1 MDDLIDVIERER
13 KTGMKMRCLVGILL
27 AACTVCAE
35 GVPSAFRHKVVLIA
49 GFGEGSE
56 KAASVRK
63 FAAAYTDSHGASF
76 VFATKTRPGEDRFRV
91 LDAAGAVV
99 YEGEDDRE
107 AEAAVVNA
115 LTEMPVVSGQLIN
128 GVALKKFKSY
138 EKTFVMGKV
147 KAEGSGLAPFK
158 AALKSRK
165 PAEVE
170 EAQAILASIET
181 AKKNLEMWIADDLA
195 AGDKGAALRD
205 LMWFCKT
212 WPSEKGKYEAD
223 YKRLLADPEAVKAA
237 KALLAPQKKKHR

>member
-1 MDDLIDVIERER
+1 M
-13 KTGMKMRCLVGILL
+13 GGLL
-27 AACTVCAE
+27 AACAVCAE
-35 GVPSAFRHKVVLIA
+35 GVPSAFRHKVALIA

-56 KAASVRK
+56 KAASVRR

-76 VFATKTRPGEDRFRV
+76 VFATKTRPGADRFRV

-115 LTEMPVVSGQLIN
+115 LTDMPVPGQLIN
-128 GVALKKFKSY
+128 GVVLKKFKSY
-138 EKTFVMGKV
+138 QKTFVMGKV

-170 EAQAILASIET
+170 EAQAILDSIAA

-195 AGDKGAALRD
+195 ANDKGAALRD

-212 WPSEKGKYEAD
+212 WPSERGKYEAD

-237 KALLAPQKKKHR
+237 KALLAPPKKHR

>member
-1 MDDLIDVIERER
+1 M
-13 KTGMKMRCLVGILL
+13 GGLL
-27 AACTVCAE
+27 AACAVCAE
-35 GVPSAFRHKVVLIA
+35 GVPSAFRHKVALIA

-56 KAASVRK
+56 KAASVRR

-76 VFATKTRPGEDRFRV
+76 VFATKTRPGADRFRV

-115 LTEMPVVSGQLIN
+115 LTDMPVPGQLIN
-128 GVALKKFKSY
+128 GVVLKKFKSY
-138 EKTFVMGKV
+138 QKTFVMGKV

-170 EAQAILASIET
+170 EAQAILDSIAA
-181 AKKNLEMWIADDLA
+181 AKKNLEKWIADDLA
-195 AGDKGAALRD
+195 ANDKGAALRD

-237 KALLAPQKKKHR
+237 KALLAPPKKHR

>member
-1 MDDLIDVIERER
+1 M
-13 KTGMKMRCLVGILL
+13 GGLL
-27 AACTVCAE
+27 AACAVCAE
-35 GVPSAFRHKVVLIA
+35 GVPSAFRHKVALIA

-56 KAASVRK
+56 KAASVRR

-76 VFATKTRPGEDRFRV
+76 VFATKTRPGADRFRV

-115 LTEMPVVSGQLIN
+115 LTDMPVPGQLIN
-128 GVALKKFKSY
+128 GVVLKKFKSY
-138 EKTFVMGKV
+138 QKTFVMGKV
-147 KAEGSGLAPFK
+147 KAERSGLAPFK

-170 EAQAILASIET
+170 EAQAILDSIAA

-195 AGDKGAALRD
+195 ANDKGAALRD

-237 KALLAPQKKKHR
+237 KALLAPPKKHR

>member
-1 MDDLIDVIERER
+1 M
-13 KTGMKMRCLVGILL
+13 GGLL
-27 AACTVCAE
+27 AACAVCAE
-35 GVPSAFRHKVVLIA
+35 GGPSAFRHKVALIA

-56 KAASVRK
+56 KAASVRR

-76 VFATKTRPGEDRFRV
+76 VFATKTRPGADRFRV

-115 LTEMPVVSGQLIN
+115 LTDMPVPGQLIN
-128 GVALKKFKSY
+128 GVVLKKFKSY
-138 EKTFVMGKV
+138 QKTFVMGKV

-170 EAQAILASIET
+170 EAQAILDSIAA

-195 AGDKGAALRD
+195 ANDKGAALRD

-237 KALLAPQKKKHR
+237 KALLAPPKKHR

>member
-1 MDDLIDVIERER
+1 M
-13 KTGMKMRCLVGILL
+13 GGLL
-27 AACTVCAE
+27 AACALCAE
-35 GVPSAFRHKVVLIA
+35 GVPSAFRHKVALIA

-56 KAASVRK
+56 KAASVRR

-76 VFATKTRPGEDRFRV
+76 VFATKTRPGADRFRV

-115 LTEMPVVSGQLIN
+115 LTDMPVPGQLIN
-128 GVALKKFKSY
+128 GVVLKKFKSY
-138 EKTFVMGKV
+138 QKTFVMGKV

-158 AALKSRK
+158 VALKSRK

-170 EAQAILASIET
+170 EAQAILDSIAA

-195 AGDKGAALRD
+195 ANDKGAALRD

-223 YKRLLADPEAVKAA
+223 YRRLQADPEAVKAA
-237 KALLAPQKKKHR
+237 KALLAPPKKHR

>member
-1 MDDLIDVIERER
+1 M
-13 KTGMKMRCLVGILL
+13 GGLL
-27 AACTVCAE
+27 AACAVCAE
-35 GVPSAFRHKVVLIA
+35 GVPSAFRHKVALIA

-56 KAASVRK
+56 KAASVRR
-63 FAAAYTDSHGASF
+63 FAAAYTESHGASF
-76 VFATKTRPGEDRFRV
+76 VFATKTRPGADRFRV
-91 LDAAGAVV
+91 LDAAGVVV

-115 LTEMPVVSGQLIN
+115 LTDMPVPGQLIN
-128 GVALKKFKSY
+128 GVVLKKFKSY
-138 EKTFVMGKV
+138 QKTFVMGKV

-170 EAQAILASIET
+170 EAQAILDSIAA

-195 AGDKGAALRD
+195 ANDKGAALRD

-237 KALLAPQKKKHR
+237 KALLAPPKKHR

>member
-1 MDDLIDVIERER
+1 M
-13 KTGMKMRCLVGILL
+13 GGLL
-27 AACTVCAE
+27 AACAVCAE
-35 GVPSAFRHKVVLIA
+35 GVPSAFRHKVALIA

-56 KAASVRK
+56 KAASVRR

-76 VFATKTRPGEDRFRV
+76 VFATKTRPGADRFRV

-115 LTEMPVVSGQLIN
+115 LTDMSVPGQLIN
-128 GVALKKFKSY
+128 GVVLKKFKSY
-138 EKTFVMGKV
+138 QKTFVMGKV

-165 PAEVE
+165 LAEVE
-170 EAQAILASIET
+170 EAQAILDSIAA

-195 AGDKGAALRD
+195 ANDKGAALRD

-237 KALLAPQKKKHR
+237 KALLAPPKKHR

>member
-1 MDDLIDVIERER
+1 M
-13 KTGMKMRCLVGILL
+13 GGLL
-27 AACTVCAE
+27 AACAVCAE
-35 GVPSAFRHKVVLIA
+35 GVPSAFRHKVALIA

-56 KAASVRK
+56 KAASVRR

-76 VFATKTRPGEDRFRV
+76 VFATKTRPGADRFRV

-115 LTEMPVVSGQLIN
+115 LTDMPVPGQLIN
-128 GVALKKFKSY
+128 GVVLKKFKSY
-138 EKTFVMGKV
+138 QKTFVMGKV

-158 AALKSRK
+158 TALKSRK

-170 EAQAILASIET
+170 EAQAILDSIAA

-195 AGDKGAALRD
+195 ANDKGAALRD

-237 KALLAPQKKKHR
+237 KALLAPPKKHR

>member
-1 MDDLIDVIERER
+1 M
-13 KTGMKMRCLVGILL
+13 GGLL
-27 AACTVCAE
+27 AACAVCAE
-35 GVPSAFRHKVVLIA
+35 GVPSAFRHKVALIA

-56 KAASVRK
+56 KAASVRR

-76 VFATKTRPGEDRFRV
+76 VFATKTRPGADRFRV

-115 LTEMPVVSGQLIN
+115 LTDMPAPGQLIN
-128 GVALKKFKSY
+128 GVVLKKFKSY
-138 EKTFVMGKV
+138 QKTFVMGKV

-165 PAEVE
+165 PTEVE
-170 EAQAILASIET
+170 EAQAILDSIAA

-195 AGDKGAALRD
+195 ANDKGAALRD

-212 WPSEKGKYEAD
+212 WPSERGKYEAD

-237 KALLAPQKKKHR
+237 KALLAPPKKHR

>member
-1 MDDLIDVIERER
+1 
-13 KTGMKMRCLVGILL
+13 MKMRFLIGGLL
-27 AACTVCAE
+27 AACAVCAE
-35 GVPSAFRHKVVLIA
+35 GVPSAFRHKVALIA

-56 KAASVRK
+56 KAASVRR

-76 VFATKTRPGEDRFRV
+76 VFATKTRPGADRFRV

-115 LTEMPVVSGQLIN
+115 LTDMPVLGQLIN
-128 GVALKKFKSY
+128 GVVLKKFKSY
-138 EKTFVMGKV
+138 QKTFVMGKV

-170 EAQAILASIET
+170 EAQAILDSIAA

-195 AGDKGAALRD
+195 ANDKGAALRD

-237 KALLAPQKKKHR
+237 KALLAPPKKHR

>member
-1 MDDLIDVIERER
+1 
-13 KTGMKMRCLVGILL
+13 MKMRVLLGFLL
-27 AACTVCAE
+27 AACAVCAE

-56 KAASVRK
+56 KAAQVRK

-76 VFATKTRPGEDRFRV
+76 VFATKTRPGADRFRV

-115 LTEMPVVSGQLIN
+115 LTDMPVPGQLIN
-128 GVALKKFKSY
+128 GVVLKKFKSY
-138 EKTFVMGKV
+138 QKTFVMGKV

-170 EAQAILASIET
+170 EAQAILDSIAA

-195 AGDKGAALRD
+195 ANDKGAALRD

-237 KALLAPQKKKHR
+237 KALLAPPKKHR

>member
-1 MDDLIDVIERER
+1 M
-13 KTGMKMRCLVGILL
+13 GGLL
-27 AACTVCAE
+27 AACAVCAE
-35 GVPSAFRHKVVLIA
+35 GVPSAFRHKVALIA

-56 KAASVRK
+56 KAASVRR
-63 FAAAYTDSHGASF
+63 FAAAYTESHGASF
-76 VFATKTRPGEDRFRV
+76 VFATKTRPGADRFRV

-115 LTEMPVVSGQLIN
+115 LTDMPVPGQLIN
-128 GVALKKFKSY
+128 GVVLKKFKSY
-138 EKTFVMGKV
+138 QKTFVMGKV

-158 AALKSRK
+158 VALKSRK

-170 EAQAILASIET
+170 EAQAILDSIAA

-195 AGDKGAALRD
+195 ANDKGAALRD

-237 KALLAPQKKKHR
+237 KALLAPPKKHR

>member
-1 MDDLIDVIERER
+1 M
-13 KTGMKMRCLVGILL
+13 GGLL
-27 AACTVCAE
+27 AACALCAE
-35 GVPSAFRHKVVLIA
+35 GVPSAFRHKVALIA

-56 KAASVRK
+56 KAASVRR
-63 FAAAYTDSHGASF
+63 FAAAYTESHGASF
-76 VFATKTRPGEDRFRV
+76 VFATKTRPGADRFRV

-115 LTEMPVVSGQLIN
+115 LTDMPVPGQLIN
-128 GVALKKFKSY
+128 GVVLKKFKSY
-138 EKTFVMGKV
+138 QKTFVMGKV

-170 EAQAILASIET
+170 EAQAILDSIAA

-195 AGDKGAALRD
+195 ANDKGAALRD

-237 KALLAPQKKKHR
+237 KALLAPQKKHR

>member
-1 MDDLIDVIERER
+1 M
-13 KTGMKMRCLVGILL
+13 GGLL
-27 AACTVCAE
+27 AACALCAE
-35 GVPSAFRHKVVLIA
+35 GVPSAFRHKVALIA

-56 KAASVRK
+56 KAASVRR
-63 FAAAYTDSHGASF
+63 FAAAYTESHGASF
-76 VFATKTRPGEDRFRV
+76 VFATKTRPGADRFRV

-115 LTEMPVVSGQLIN
+115 LTDMPVPGQLIN
-128 GVALKKFKSY
+128 GVVLKKFKSY
-138 EKTFVMGKV
+138 QKTFVMGKV

-158 AALKSRK
+158 VALKSRK

-170 EAQAILASIET
+170 EAQAILDSIAA

-195 AGDKGAALRD
+195 ANDKGAALRD

-237 KALLAPQKKKHR
+237 KALLAPQKKHR

>member
-1 MDDLIDVIERER
+1 
-13 KTGMKMRCLVGILL
+13 MKMRFLIGGLL
-27 AACTVCAE
+27 AACAVCGE
-35 GVPSAFRHKVVLIA
+35 GVPSAFRHKVALIA

-56 KAASVRK
+56 KAASVRR
-63 FAAAYTDSHGASF
+63 FAAAYTESHGASF
-76 VFATKTRPGEDRFRV
+76 VFATKTRPGADRFRV

-115 LTEMPVVSGQLIN
+115 LTDMPVPGQLIN
-128 GVALKKFKSY
+128 GVVLKKFKSY
-138 EKTFVMGKV
+138 QKTFVMGKV

-170 EAQAILASIET
+170 EAQAILDSIAA

-195 AGDKGAALRD
+195 ANDKGAALRD

-237 KALLAPQKKKHR
+237 KALLAPPKKHR

>member
-1 MDDLIDVIERER
+1 M
-13 KTGMKMRCLVGILL
+13 GGLL
-27 AACTVCAE
+27 AACALCAE
-35 GVPSAFRHKVVLIA
+35 GVPSAFRHKVALIA

-56 KAASVRK
+56 KAASVRR
-63 FAAAYTDSHGASF
+63 FAAAYTESHGASF
-76 VFATKTRPGEDRFRV
+76 VFATKTRPGADRFRV

-115 LTEMPVVSGQLIN
+115 LTDMPVPGQLIN
-128 GVALKKFKSY
+128 GVVLKKFKSY
-138 EKTFVMGKV
+138 QKTFVMGKV

-170 EAQAILASIET
+170 EAQAILDSIAA

-195 AGDKGAALRD
+195 ANDKGAALRD

-223 YKRLLADPEAVKAA
+223 YKRLLSDPEAVKAA
-237 KALLAPQKKKHR
+237 KALLAPPKKHR

>member
-1 MDDLIDVIERER
+1 M
-13 KTGMKMRCLVGILL
+13 GGLL
-27 AACTVCAE
+27 AACAVCAE
-35 GVPSAFRHKVVLIA
+35 GVPSAFRHKVALIA

-56 KAASVRK
+56 KAASVRR
-63 FAAAYTDSHGASF
+63 FAAAYTESHGASF
-76 VFATKTRPGEDRFRV
+76 VFATKTRPGADRFRV

-115 LTEMPVVSGQLIN
+115 LTDMPVPGQLIN
-128 GVALKKFKSY
+128 GVVLKKFKSY
-138 EKTFVMGKV
+138 QKTFVMGKV

-170 EAQAILASIET
+170 EAQAILDSIAA

-195 AGDKGAALRD
+195 ANDKGAALRD

-237 KALLAPQKKKHR
+237 KALFVPPKKHR

>member
-1 MDDLIDVIERER
+1 M
-13 KTGMKMRCLVGILL
+13 GGLL
-27 AACTVCAE
+27 AACALCAE
-35 GVPSAFRHKVVLIA
+35 GVPSAFRHKVALIA

-56 KAASVRK
+56 KAASVRR
-63 FAAAYTDSHGASF
+63 FAAAYTESHGASF
-76 VFATKTRPGEDRFRV
+76 VFATKTRPGADRFGV

-115 LTEMPVVSGQLIN
+115 LTDMPVPGQLIN
-128 GVALKKFKSY
+128 GVVLKKFKSY
-138 EKTFVMGKV
+138 QKTFVMGKV

-170 EAQAILASIET
+170 EAQAILDSIAA

-195 AGDKGAALRD
+195 ANDKGAALRD

-237 KALLAPQKKKHR
+237 KALLAPPKKHR

>member
-1 MDDLIDVIERER
+1 M
-13 KTGMKMRCLVGILL
+13 GGLL
-27 AACTVCAE
+27 AACAVCAE
-35 GVPSAFRHKVVLIA
+35 GVPSAFRHKVALIA

-56 KAASVRK
+56 KAASVRR

-76 VFATKTRPGEDRFRV
+76 VFATKTRPGADRFRV

-115 LTEMPVVSGQLIN
+115 LTDMPVPGQLIN
-128 GVALKKFKSY
+128 GVVLKKFKSY
-138 EKTFVMGKV
+138 QKTFVMGKV

-158 AALKSRK
+158 AALKSWK

-170 EAQAILASIET
+170 EAQAILDSIAA

-195 AGDKGAALRD
+195 ANDKGAALRD

-212 WPSEKGKYEAD
+212 WPSERGKYEAD

-237 KALLAPQKKKHR
+237 KALLAPPKKHR

>member
-1 MDDLIDVIERER
+1 M
-13 KTGMKMRCLVGILL
+13 GGLL
-27 AACTVCAE
+27 AACAVCAE
-35 GVPSAFRHKVVLIA
+35 GVPSAFRHKVALIA

-56 KAASVRK
+56 KAASVRR

-76 VFATKTRPGEDRFRV
+76 VFATKTRPGADRFRV
-91 LDAAGAVV
+91 LDVAGAVV

-115 LTEMPVVSGQLIN
+115 LTDMPVPGQLIN
-128 GVALKKFKSY
+128 GVVLKKFKSY
-138 EKTFVMGKV
+138 QKTFVMGKV

-170 EAQAILASIET
+170 EAQAILDSIAA

-195 AGDKGAALRD
+195 ANDKGAALRD

-237 KALLAPQKKKHR
+237 KALLAPPKKHR

>member
-1 MDDLIDVIERER
+1 M
-13 KTGMKMRCLVGILL
+13 GGLL
-27 AACTVCAE
+27 AACAVCAE
-35 GVPSAFRHKVVLIA
+35 GVPSAFRHKVALIA

-56 KAASVRK
+56 KAASVRR

-76 VFATKTRPGEDRFRV
+76 VFATKTRPGADRFRV

-115 LTEMPVVSGQLIN
+115 LTDMPVPGQLIN
-128 GVALKKFKSY
+128 GVVLKKFKSY
-138 EKTFVMGKV
+138 QKTFVMGKV

-170 EAQAILASIET
+170 EAQAILDSIAA

-195 AGDKGAALRD
+195 ANDKGAALRD

-237 KALLAPQKKKHR
+237 KALLAPPKKRR

>member
-1 MDDLIDVIERER
+1 M
-13 KTGMKMRCLVGILL
+13 GGLL
-27 AACTVCAE
+27 AACAVCAE
-35 GVPSAFRHKVVLIA
+35 GVPSAFRHKVALIA

-56 KAASVRK
+56 KAASVRR

-76 VFATKTRPGEDRFRV
+76 VFATKTRPGADRFRV

-115 LTEMPVVSGQLIN
+115 LTDMPVPGQLIN
-128 GVALKKFKSY
+128 GVVLKKFKSY
-138 EKTFVMGKV
+138 QKTFVMGKV

-170 EAQAILASIET
+170 EAQAILDSIAA

-195 AGDKGAALRD
+195 ANDKGAALRD

-212 WPSEKGKYEAD
+212 WPSAKGKYEAD

-237 KALLAPQKKKHR
+237 KALLAPPKKHR

>member
-1 MDDLIDVIERER
+1 M
-13 KTGMKMRCLVGILL
+13 GGLL
-27 AACTVCAE
+27 AACALCAE
-35 GVPSAFRHKVVLIA
+35 GVPSAFRHKVALIA

-56 KAASVRK
+56 KAASVRR

-76 VFATKTRPGEDRFRV
+76 VFATKTRPGADRFRV

-115 LTEMPVVSGQLIN
+115 LTDMPVPGQLIN
-128 GVALKKFKSY
+128 GVVLKKFKSY
-138 EKTFVMGKV
+138 QKTFVMGKV

-158 AALKSRK
+158 VALKSRK

-170 EAQAILASIET
+170 EAQAILDSIAA

-195 AGDKGAALRD
+195 ANDKWAALRD

-237 KALLAPQKKKHR
+237 KALLAPPKKHR

>member
-1 MDDLIDVIERER
+1 M
-13 KTGMKMRCLVGILL
+13 GGLL
-27 AACTVCAE
+27 AACAVCAE
-35 GVPSAFRHKVVLIA
+35 GVPSAFRHKVALIA

-56 KAASVRK
+56 KAASVRR

-76 VFATKTRPGEDRFRV
+76 VFATKTRPGADRFRV

-115 LTEMPVVSGQLIN
+115 LTDMSVPGQLIN
-128 GVALKKFKSY
+128 GVVLKKFKSY
-138 EKTFVMGKV
+138 QKTFVMGKV

-170 EAQAILASIET
+170 EAQAILDSIAA

-195 AGDKGAALRD
+195 ANDKGAALRD

-223 YKRLLADPEAVKAA
+223 YKRLLADSEAVKAA
-237 KALLAPQKKKHR
+237 KALLAPPKKHR

>member
-1 MDDLIDVIERER
+1 M
-13 KTGMKMRCLVGILL
+13 GGLL
-27 AACTVCAE
+27 AACAVCAE
-35 GVPSAFRHKVVLIA
+35 GVPSAFRHKVALIA

-56 KAASVRK
+56 KAASVRR

-76 VFATKTRPGEDRFRV
+76 VFATKTRPGADRFRV

-115 LTEMPVVSGQLIN
+115 LTDMPVPGQLIN
-128 GVALKKFKSY
+128 GVVLKKFKSY
-138 EKTFVMGKV
+138 QKTFVMGKV

-170 EAQAILASIET
+170 EAQAILDSIAA

-195 AGDKGAALRD
+195 ANDKGAALRD

-237 KALLAPQKKKHR
+237 KALRAPPKKHR

>member
-1 MDDLIDVIERER
+1 M
-13 KTGMKMRCLVGILL
+13 GGLL
-27 AACTVCAE
+27 AACAVCAE
-35 GVPSAFRHKVVLIA
+35 GVPSAFRHKVALIA

-56 KAASVRK
+56 RAASVRR

-76 VFATKTRPGEDRFRV
+76 VFATKTRPGADRFRV

-115 LTEMPVVSGQLIN
+115 LTDMPVPGQLIN
-128 GVALKKFKSY
+128 GVVLKKFKSY
-138 EKTFVMGKV
+138 QKTFVMGKV

-170 EAQAILASIET
+170 EAQAILDSIAA

-195 AGDKGAALRD
+195 ANDKGAALRD

-237 KALLAPQKKKHR
+237 KALLAPPKKHR

>member
-1 MDDLIDVIERER
+1 M
-13 KTGMKMRCLVGILL
+13 GGLL
-27 AACTVCAE
+27 AACAVCAE
-35 GVPSAFRHKVVLIA
+35 GVPSAFRHKVALIA

-56 KAASVRK
+56 RAASVRR
-63 FAAAYTDSHGASF
+63 FADSHGASF
-76 VFATKTRPGEDRFRV
+76 VFATKTRPGADRFRV

-115 LTEMPVVSGQLIN
+115 LTDMPVPGQLIN
-128 GVALKKFKSY
+128 GVVLKKFKSY
-138 EKTFVMGKV
+138 QKTFVMGKV

-170 EAQAILASIET
+170 EAQAILDSIAA

-195 AGDKGAALRD
+195 ANDKGAALRD

-237 KALLAPQKKKHR
+237 KALLAPPKKHR

>member
-1 MDDLIDVIERER
+1 
-13 KTGMKMRCLVGILL
+13 MKMRFLLGFLL
-27 AACTVCAE
+27 AACAVCAE
-35 GVPSAFRHKVVLIA
+35 GVPNAFRHKVALIA
-49 GFGEGSE
+49 GFGEGSD

-76 VFATKTRPGEDRFRV
+76 VFATKTRPGADRFRV

-115 LTEMPVVSGQLIN
+115 LTEMPVPGQLIN
-128 GVALKKFKSY
+128 GITLKKFKNY
-138 EKTFVMGKV
+138 QKTFVMGKV

-158 AALKSRK
+158 AALRSKK

-170 EAQAILASIET
+170 EAQAILDSIAA
-181 AKKNLEMWIADDLA
+181 AKKNLEMWIADDVA
-195 AGDKGAALRD
+195 ANDKGAALRE
-205 LMWFCKT
+205 LMWFCRT

-223 YKRLLADPEAVKAA
+223 YRRLLADPEAVKAA
-237 KALLAPQKKKHR
+237 KALLAPPKKHR

>member
-1 MDDLIDVIERER
+1 M
-13 KTGMKMRCLVGILL
+13 GGLL
-27 AACTVCAE
+27 AACAVCAE
-35 GVPSAFRHKVVLIA
+35 GGPSVFRHKVALIA

-56 KAASVRK
+56 KAASVRR
-63 FAAAYTDSHGASF
+63 FAAAYTESHGASF
-76 VFATKTRPGEDRFRV
+76 VFATKTRPGADRFRV

-115 LTEMPVVSGQLIN
+115 LTDMPVPGQLIN
-128 GVALKKFKSY
+128 GVVLKKFKSY
-138 EKTFVMGKV
+138 QKTFVMGKV

-170 EAQAILASIET
+170 EAQAILDSIAA

-195 AGDKGAALRD
+195 ANDKGAALRD

-237 KALLAPQKKKHR
+237 KALLAPPKKHR

>member
-1 MDDLIDVIERER
+1 M
-13 KTGMKMRCLVGILL
+13 GGLL
-27 AACTVCAE
+27 AACALCAE
-35 GVPSAFRHKVVLIA
+35 GVPSAFRHKVALIA

-56 KAASVRK
+56 KAASVRR

-76 VFATKTRPGEDRFRV
+76 VFATKTRPGADRFRV

-115 LTEMPVVSGQLIN
+115 LTDMPVPGQLIN
-128 GVALKKFKSY
+128 GVVLKKFKSY
-138 EKTFVMGKV
+138 QKTFVMGKV

-158 AALKSRK
+158 VALKSRK

-170 EAQAILASIET
+170 EAQAILDSIAA

-195 AGDKGAALRD
+195 ANDKGAALRD

-223 YKRLLADPEAVKAA
+223 YRRLQADPEAVKAA
-237 KALLAPQKKKHR
+237 KALLAPSKKHR

>member
-1 MDDLIDVIERER
+1 MRGVRRGGAERVPPQGGPHRRIRRGVREGR
-13 KTGMKMRCLVGILL
+13 VG
-27 AACTVCAE
+27 
-35 GVPSAFRHKVVLIA
+35 
-49 GFGEGSE
+49 
-56 KAASVRK
+56 ASVRGGV
-63 FAAAYTDSHGASF
+63 YGQP
-76 VFATKTRPGEDRFRV
+76 RRV

-115 LTEMPVVSGQLIN
+115 LTDMPVPGQLIN
-128 GVALKKFKSY
+128 GVVLKKFKSCQ
-138 EKTFVMGKV
+138 KTFVMGKV

-170 EAQAILASIET
+170 EAQAILDSIAA
-181 AKKNLEMWIADDLA
+181 AKKNLEKWIADDLA
-195 AGDKGAALRD
+195 ANDKGAALRD

-237 KALLAPQKKKHR
+237 KALLAPPKKHR

>member
-1 MDDLIDVIERER
+1 M
-13 KTGMKMRCLVGILL
+13 GGLL
-27 AACTVCAE
+27 AACAVCAE
-35 GVPSAFRHKVVLIA
+35 GVPSAFRHKVALIA

-56 KAASVRK
+56 KAASVRR

-76 VFATKTRPGEDRFRV
+76 VFATKTRPGADRFRV

-115 LTEMPVVSGQLIN
+115 LTDMPVPGQLIN
-128 GVALKKFKSY
+128 GVVLKKFKSY
-138 EKTFVMGKV
+138 QKTFVMGKV

-165 PAEVE
+165 PTEVE
-170 EAQAILASIET
+170 EAQAILDSIAA
-181 AKKNLEMWIADDLA
+181 AKKNLEKWIADDLA
-195 AGDKGAALRD
+195 ANDKGAALRD

-212 WPSEKGKYEAD
+212 WPSERGKYEAD

-237 KALLAPQKKKHR
+237 KALLAPPKKHR

>member
-1 MDDLIDVIERER
+1 M
-13 KTGMKMRCLVGILL
+13 GGLL
-27 AACTVCAE
+27 AACALCAE
-35 GVPSAFRHKVVLIA
+35 GVPSAFRHKVALIA

-56 KAASVRK
+56 KAASVRR
-63 FAAAYTDSHGASF
+63 FAAAYTESHGASF
-76 VFATKTRPGEDRFRV
+76 VFATKTRPGADRFRV

-115 LTEMPVVSGQLIN
+115 LTDMPVPGQLIN
-128 GVALKKFKSY
+128 GVVLKKFKSY
-138 EKTFVMGKV
+138 QKTFVMGKV

-170 EAQAILASIET
+170 EAQAILDSIAA

-195 AGDKGAALRD
+195 ANDKGAALRD

-223 YKRLLADPEAVKAA
+223 YKRLLADPEAVKTA
-237 KALLAPQKKKHR
+237 KALLAPPKKHR